1 MRTFLN
7 RHSTTLDRAT
17 GALLKPSTAR
27 PSVHIGAS
35 SLPNSSSR
43 NSSRSSTG
51 TDEFSSGRS
60 RAQDQARLADLMVLL
75 QETGEIAVSNGP
87 KGLARALQ
95 GAVAV
100 ASLAQS
106 YLQSG
111 TNPLEAPQVVLR
123 KLFESLGATYIKA
136 SV

>member
-1 MRTFLN
+1 
-7 RHSTTLDRAT
+7 
-17 GALLKPSTAR
+17 
-27 PSVHIGAS
+27 
-35 SLPNSSSR
+35 
-43 NSSRSSTG
+43 
-51 TDEFSSGRS
+51 
-60 RAQDQARLADLMVLL
+60 MVLL